1 LVHNFPTDFN
11 FYRSRIREGMD
22 GKWLVTE
29 RYTSEPH
36 EESTLPRDGL
46 PLVAADRVVGK
57 APPGGVI
64 RQSRDG
70 WWWHPNEAHAEVAA
84 KARGERAFIVGDG
97 VIPREIAA
105 HV

>member
-1 LVHNFPTDFN
+1 M
-11 FYRSRIREGMD
+11 I
-22 GKWLVTE
+22 
-29 RYTSEPH
+29 PH
-36 EESTLPRDGL
+36 IAAHIVEIPNNTRPPLTADEEATLPRDGL

-64 RQSRDG
+64 RQSKDD

-84 KARGERAFIVGDG
+84 KARGELAFIVGDG